1 MISPRTLPAV
11 MLFSLHYSLTYSFR
25 AYYRLGMRLVI
36 AMYYLTEL
44 SQQPAKI
51 AVIMPFGR

>member
-11 MLFSLHYSLTYSFR
+11 MLFSLHSLTYSFR

-51 AVIMPFGR
+51 VVIIPFGR